1 MSVYK
6 ITYAVNNDSMMPQ
19 TQTPQSI
26 LSKQKQSNRPLVKCF
41 IANQDAL
48 KNFFRRAVGEQ
59 ADADDLFQK
68 LLIKAL
74 KIECTAHIDNPLA
87 YGYRMAHH
95 LVVDHHREQNKSPE
109 SLEHEPQS
117 EDLSLDSL
125 LEHEQRLRLYQQV
138 LTQMSALRR
147 DVFIRRRLHGESRQ
161 HIAQNLGLSEEA
173 VKKHISRAMDM
184 LKDAISEFISD

>member
-1 MSVYK
+1 
-6 ITYAVNNDSMMPQ
+6 MPQ
-19 TQTPQSI
+19 IQTPLPQISAQGQQS
-26 LSKQKQSNRPLVKCF
+26 RPLVKCF

-48 KNFFRRAVGEQ
+48 KNFFCRAVGEQ

-68 LLIKAL
+68 LLMKAL

-87 YGYRMAHH
+87 YGYRMAQH
-95 LVVDHHREQNKSPE
+95 LVIDHHREQNKSPE

-117 EDLSLDSL
+117 DELSLENL
-125 LEHEQRLRLYQQV
+125 LEHEQRLRLYQKV
-138 LTQMSALRR
+138 LTQMPALRR

-161 HIAQNLGLSEEA
+161 QISQSLGLSEEA

-184 LKDAISEFISD
+184 LKDAISEFIAD

>member
-1 MSVYK
+1 MIS
-6 ITYAVNNDSMMPQ
+6 Q
-19 TQTPQSI
+19 TKPS
-26 LSKQKQSNRPLVKCF
+26 LSLASKQSQSHRPLVKCF

-48 KNFFRRAVGEQ
+48 KSFFCRAVGEQ

-68 LLIKAL
+68 LLMKAL
-74 KIECTAHIDNPLA
+74 KIECSAHIDNPLA
-87 YGYRMAHH
+87 YGYRMAQH
-95 LVVDHHREQNKSPE
+95 LVIDHHREQNKSPE
-109 SLEHEPQS
+109 SLEHEPES
-117 EDLSLDSL
+117 NALSLENL

-161 HIAQNLGLSEEA
+161 QIAQSLGLSEEA

-184 LKDAISEFISD
+184 LKDAISTFIVD

>member
-1 MSVYK
+1 
-6 ITYAVNNDSMMPQ
+6 MPQ
-19 TQTPQSI
+19 TQMPPPLISTQG
-26 LSKQKQSNRPLVKCF
+26 QQNRPLVKCF

-48 KNFFRRAVGEQ
+48 RSFFRRAVGEQ

-68 LLIKAL
+68 LLMKAL

-95 LVVDHHREQNKSPE
+95 LVVDHHREQKKSPE
-109 SLEHEPQS
+109 SLEHEPES
-117 EDLSLDSL
+117 NDLSLESL
-125 LEHEQRLRLYQQV
+125 LEHEQRLQVYQQV
-138 LTQMSALRR
+138 LAQMPALRR

-161 HIAQNLGLSEEA
+161 QISQSLGLSEEA

-184 LKDAISEFISD
+184 LKDAISAFIAD

>member
-1 MSVYK
+1 ML
-6 ITYAVNNDSMMPQ
+6 Q
-19 TQTPQSI
+19 TQTSPSLISEQG
-26 LSKQKQSNRPLVKCF
+26 QQNRPLVKCF

-48 KNFFRRAVGEQ
+48 KSFFRRGVGE
-59 ADADDLFQK
+59 DADDLFQK
-68 LLIKAL
+68 LLMKAL

-95 LVVDHHREQNKSPE
+95 LVVDHHREQKKSPE

-117 EDLSLDSL
+117 NDLSLESL
-125 LEHEQRLRLYQQV
+125 LEHEQRLQVYQQV
-138 LTQMSALRR
+138 LAQMPALRR

-161 HIAQNLGLSEEA
+161 QISQSLGLSEEA

-184 LKDAISEFISD
+184 LKDAISAFIAD